1 MKNKGFTLLELL
13 IVIGIIGVLVALATV
28 SYSATQKAGRDSRRK
43 QDMVAI
49 QNALEQ
55 YYSATAYVYPG
66 TCSTAAVSYMKS
78 PWPTDPDGSAYPKQ
92 TCSADSYCVCAL
104 LEKTGSGNSDNAC
117 GFAGGD
123 YYCVGN
129 LQ

>member
-1 MKNKGFTLLELL
+1 MKQKGFTLLELL

-43 QDMVAI
+43 QDLIAI

-55 YYSATAYVYPG
+55 YYSATSYVYPT
-66 TCSTAAVSYMKS
+66 TCSTAVSYLKS
-78 PWPTDPDGSAYPKQ
+78 AWPTDPADGSAYPKQ
-92 TCSADSYCVCAL
+92 TCSATTYCICAL
-104 LEKTGSGNSDNAC
+104 LEKTGSGNSDINC
-117 GFAGGD
+117 GFTGGN